1 MKSALSNPGLE
12 AGEAA
17 RLRGDYLEARGA
29 FEAALDDPD
38 PLVVGAAH
46 HCIGKLAWHEGAYEA
61 AALAFEKTLAIA
73 LRHDAAE
80 LRARAEIGLGGV
92 CFARGQFDRA
102 RRLYEGV
109 KANPA
114 ASEFIGMVLLNL
126 GAISNIQG
134 DIAAAQAHYT
144 TASRYFAANGELRNQ
159 MMAFNYLGMLLADKL
174 EWVAAVASYEKSRA
188 LAEQIGDAEALG
200 TILMNRS
207 ELSCA
212 MGRYEQAVEQCDAA
226 LAIFAEIGAEIPRG
240 TTLRWKGRA
249 LRELAQYQL
258 AERALT
264 EAMRIAHR
272 AQARLLEAETM
283 QELGAMLAH
292 AGEMGAARRW
302 LQRSLD
308 LFRMLGATREAD
320 ELRAD
325 LQALDDG

>member
-1 MKSALSNPGLE
+1 MKSALSNPAIE

-29 FEAALDDPD
+29 FETALEDPD
-38 PLVVGAAH
+38 PIVIGTAH

-61 AALAFEKTLAIA
+61 AAIAFENALAIA
-73 LRHDAAE
+73 IRHDAPE
-80 LRARAEIGLGGV
+80 LQARAEIGLGGV
-92 CFARGQFDRA
+92 CFARGDFDRA

-109 KANPA
+109 KANPC

-126 GAISNIQG
+126 GAIANIQG
-134 DIAAAQAHYT
+134 DTAAAQSHYT
-144 TASRYFAANGELRNQ
+144 RASRYFAANGEQRNQ
-159 MMAFNYLGMLLADKL
+159 MMAFHNLGMLHADRL
-174 EWVAAVASYEKSRA
+174 EWEAADESYEKSRA
-188 LAEQIGDAEALG
+188 LAEEIGDAEALG

-212 MGRYEQAVEQCDAA
+212 MGHYAQAVEQCDAA
-226 LAIFAEIGAEIPRG
+226 LAIFADIGAEIPRG

-249 LRELAQYQL
+249 LRELGQYHL

-283 QELGAMLAH
+283 QELGAMLAL
-292 AGEMGAARRW
+292 AGDSAAARKW
-302 LQRSLD
+302 LQRALD

-325 LQALDDG
+325 LQALDNA